1 MDRTGLHLI
10 QLIISDREKLP
21 ARLLTGITVLLLIL
35 AGTPFFN
42 TDTSGVDAAESPY
55 ASPSISNLTNS
66 VPTSSGSFIF
76 WDTNISSNNRVYYG
90 LNEADVNN
98 LTNGSWSI
106 WDNDTFNVIVRLSGL
121 SANTTYYYKP
131 ESWYLDAVNDSI
143 SSGLLLTLK
152 PGVWTSPSEYMVSPP
167 EWTGSPVNFR
177 TVNISAAIL
186 NNVSGRY
193 VHGLSLE
200 AVIYNN
206 TGAEIGRTNLSGS
219 GPYSGSFILPDYL
232 DEGGYVV
239 RITDHPNIAG
249 EFSVLRWGC
258 ANCHM
263 GEGDNYPSTF
273 NATTVH
279 PEHFETTDINTVHC
293 GDDLC
298 NTQTTYTSTQQCQQ
312 CHPFKAPS
320 WAGHPYPRQ
329 PVECS
334 GCHKSPSGGNA
345 ALVCENCH
353 GDRTTTES
361 VLAPRYGQDR
371 HYQNETCND
380 CHNNLTSL
388 ITKPSCTTCHPR
400 PGSILN
406 GTAIPD
412 SIQNTSH
419 SLGKTVPCGL
429 CHNREHDVKSL
440 YTLDTTVCRTCHTG
454 ITHNMGAQCTACHG
468 SDPHNITIVAGP
480 NCIDCH
486 DIGKVASHQINSS
499 AMNSSNAIHAN
510 LNRNATNSTGIPA
523 ENKKCWG
530 CHDSNG
536 SQPSGVSM
544 GDRFTNPYKCYD
556 CHNAIGKPYNNV
568 SSAPNVSQH
577 FLNGTS
583 IKAALN
589 ASDNSSSC
597 IVCHNLTEM
606 KVDYTG
612 DNYGTDFSFPSHYG
626 KSRALDPQVRQ
637 GNATDCAY
645 CHQNTSTA
653 FVVAMM
659 DLNNS
664 NISNHSMR
672 YNSSNPPCV
681 QCHNSGW
688 IHNSTLTKPALTLP
702 NSTFCLSCH
711 GNNGSGGTNYSGMV
725 TGIREKHNNTI
736 NCTECHFNSS
746 RDIHPVKYLQP
757 DESYSTGNSTG
768 VNCTNCH
775 QGTAFYPGLSKIP
788 PKIPSPLHHSDNPS
802 NGTRWNSTG
811 YWDNTSEITACIYCH
826 NDTRHKAA
834 ALGRPESW
842 RGDNKVNSSIT
853 NTSNWCAGCHYQ
865 GYTSGG
871 KNYGNMTSAF
881 ISANLPVPPEITNGI
896 YAPNTMPGF
905 YYHNLTPDYNDSTC
919 KTCHSIGLNNGTMD
933 AFLHNITARDCKGCH
948 FSYNVMNSSGSPTA
962 PARYVNSIM
971 FNEGAHGNVSCR
983 SCHTAGHNSIGARKA
998 CEDCHAVRDPDN
1010 PRERHNITGDPYS
1023 YKVGGVSVVDIT
1035 DCTICHDR
1043 NLYNK
1048 AVSTYGINKPVDCDY
1063 CHTYPDKN
1071 YSSW

>member
-1 MDRTGLHLI
+1 MDRTGSRLIHLI
-10 QLIISDREKLP
+10 ICDRGKLP
-21 ARLLTGITVLLLIL
+21 ARLLTGLTVLLLII
-35 AGTPFFN
+35 AGSPYFN
-42 TDTSGVDAAESPY
+42 GTEIGVNADTNPY

-66 VPTSSGSFIF
+66 GPTSSGSFIF

-90 LNEADVNN
+90 LNESDINN
-98 LTNGSWSI
+98 LINGSWSI

-131 ESWYLDAVNDSI
+131 ESWYSNAVNDSV
-143 SSGLLLTLK
+143 SPGLLVTLK

-167 EWTGSPVNFR
+167 GWMGSPENFR

-193 VHGLSLE
+193 VQGLSLE
-200 AVIYNN
+200 AVIYNI

-219 GPYSGSFILPDYL
+219 GPYSESFILPDYL

-239 RITDHPNIAG
+239 RITDYPNVAG

-263 GEGDNYPSTF
+263 GGGVNYPSTF
-273 NATTVH
+273 DPVTVH

-293 GDDLC
+293 GDSLC
-298 NTQTTYTSTQQCQQ
+298 DTFATYTSTDQCDN
-312 CHPFKAPS
+312 CHNFKAPS
-320 WAGHPYPRQ
+320 WANHPYPRQ
-329 PVECS
+329 AVVCS
-334 GCHKSPSGGNA
+334 DCHKSPSGGNA
-345 ALVCENCH
+345 ALICENCH

-361 VLAPRYGQDR
+361 VLAPLYGQDR
-371 HYQNETCND
+371 HYQNATCND
-380 CHNNLTSL
+380 CHNNLTGL
-388 ITKPSCTTCHPR
+388 ITKPDCTTCHPR

-406 GTAIPD
+406 NTAIPD

-419 SLGKTVPCGL
+419 SLGQTVPCGL

-499 AMNSSNAIHAN
+499 AMNSSDAIHVG
-510 LNRNATNSTGIPA
+510 LNRNATNSANVSA

-556 CHNAIGKPYNNV
+556 CHNATGKPYDNV

-577 FLNGTS
+577 FLNGTD

-606 KVDYTG
+606 KVNYTG
-612 DNYGTDFSFPSHYG
+612 DNYGTDFSLPSHYG
-626 KSRALDPQVRQ
+626 RSRALDPQVRQ

-653 FVVAMM
+653 FVVAMV

-672 YNSSNPPCV
+672 YNNSNPPCV
-681 QCHNSGW
+681 RCHNSGW

-725 TGIREKHNNTI
+725 SGIREKHNDTI

-775 QGTAFYPGLSKIP
+775 QDPEFYPNLSKTP

-826 NDTRHKAA
+826 NDTKHKAA
-834 ALGRPESW
+834 ALGRPENW
-842 RGDNKVNSSIT
+842 RGDNTVNSSIT

-871 KNYGNMTSAF
+871 KNYENMTSAF
-881 ISANLPVPPEITNGI
+881 ISANLPVPPEITDGT
-896 YAPNTMPGF
+896 YAANTVPGF
-905 YYHNLTPDYNDSTC
+905 YYHNLTPDYSDSTC
-919 KTCHSIGLNNGTMD
+919 KTCHSIGLNNGKMD

-948 FSYNVMNSSGSPTA
+948 FSYSVMESSGSPTA
-962 PARYVNSIM
+962 SARYVNSDM
-971 FNEGAHGNVSCR
+971 FNESAHGNVSCR
-983 SCHTAGHNSIGARKA
+983 NCHTAGHNSIGARKA
-998 CEDCHAVRDPDN
+998 CEDCHAVRDQNN
-1010 PRERHNITGDPYS
+1010 PQERHNITGDPYN

-1048 AVSTYGINKPVDCDY
+1048 ATATYGINKPVDCDY